1 MKGENSLKINTDCIR
16 NILITVESMDY
27 GEEWIIDDLMNQ
39 LPSYS
44 EAELQ
49 YHCLQLIDAG
59 FLNASTIQSLNSP
72 LQILRIKDL
81 TYSGH
86 QFLADI
92 RSDTTWNKTKE
103 IAKSIGS
110 ESLHAL
116 KDIAISVVTS
126 SIQNSLGLH

>member
-1 MKGENSLKINTDCIR
+1 MKLNTDCIR
-16 NILITVESMDY
+16 DILIAVESLDY
-27 GEEWIIDDLMNQ
+27 GEQWAIDDLMDK
-39 LPSYS
+39 LPGYT

-59 FLNASTIQSLNSP
+59 FLDAITIQTLSSP
-72 LQILRIKDL
+72 LQICRIKDL

-92 RSDTTWNKTKE
+92 RSDTTWNKTKQ
-103 IAKSIGS
+103 IAKNVGS

-116 KDIAISVVTS
+116 KDIAVGVVTS
-126 SIQNSLGLH
+126 AIQGMLAPH